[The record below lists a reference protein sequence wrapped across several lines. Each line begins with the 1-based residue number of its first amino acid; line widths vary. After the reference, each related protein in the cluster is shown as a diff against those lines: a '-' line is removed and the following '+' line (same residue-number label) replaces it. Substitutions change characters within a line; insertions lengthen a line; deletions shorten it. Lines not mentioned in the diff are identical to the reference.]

1 MTGGDRPPRQRRYGA
16 LSPLLAL
23 LPHFVAILAFI
34 ACIGRFY
41 DPREGFTSLIGFGSV
56 FAPRSVAAVAA
67 LPRHVYRRSSG
78 YDGQFYA
85 QIATDPLLKDP
96 ATDRA
101 MDDMP
106 LRARRILFAWT
117 AYVAGLGRPWWILQ
131 AYALQNVVCWIALSL
146 LLLRWFEPGTT
157 RMAALWMATLF
168 SGGLLWSV
176 RFALLDGPSLL
187 MIAAAVAAVERNRS
201 WVAAAVLGVASLGR
215 ETNLLAIAILPPAKW
230 SWSSAARVAV
240 QAVLVIAPLV
250 IWFDYLYSLYRDLI
264 YTSGSTISLP
274 FSGLGWKL
282 RMVWADAASH
292 GIRAFTRFSVLTLV
306 SLIVQAGYVLIRLEW
321 KSHWWRLGVAYAGLL
336 LLLGRPLWEGELP
349 TAMRVMIPLAL
360 AFNVLLRD
368 CLDPRRFWSL
378 LIAGNLTVLYAPV
391 LLRVWR

>member
-1 MTGGDRPPRQRRYGA
+1 MTSSSRPAAEDRRAVVRA
-16 LSPLLAL
+16 W
-23 LPHFVAILAFI
+23 LPHLIAILAFI

-41 DPREGFTSLIGFGSV
+41 DAREGFTSLIGFGSV
-56 FAPRSVAAVAA
+56 FASRQVAAVAT
-67 LPRHVYRRSSG
+67 LPRHVYRSSG

-85 QIATDPLLKDP
+85 QMATDPLLKDP

-131 AYALQNVVCWIALSL
+131 AYALQNAVCWIALSL

-157 RMAALWMATLF
+157 RMAALWTATLF
-168 SGGLLWSV
+168 GGGLLWSV

-201 WVAAAVLGVASLGR
+201 WVACAILSVASLGR
-215 ETNLLAIAILPPAKW
+215 ETNLLASSILPPTKW

-240 QAVLVIAPLV
+240 QGMLVIAPLV
-250 IWFDYLYSLYRDLI
+250 IWFDYLYSLYRDQI

-274 FSGLGWKL
+274 FSGLTWKL
-282 RMVWADAASH
+282 RMVWADAASK
-292 GIRAFTRFSVLTLV
+292 GIRAFTMFSVLTLV

-321 KSHWWRLGVAYAGLL
+321 RSPWWRLGVAYAALL
-336 LLLGRPLWEGELP
+336 LLLGRPLWEGQLP
-349 TAMRVMIPLAL
+349 TAVRVMIPLAL

-368 CLDPRRFWSL
+368 CQDPRRFWSL